1 MTMYSTGQQ
10 ASCSKTITE
19 TDFVLFAGL
28 SGDFNPIHIDHEY
41 AKQTRFNQRIA
52 HGLLTSSLLSQL
64 LGIHLPGKGSVYME
78 QTIKFTAPVFIGD
91 TITATATVQEF
102 MIEKRVLKLL
112 TECHNQKGDLVL
124 TGIATMMVPKRR
136 SSLMNIGIEATGVF
150 FPKDVETAVDLSQ
163 KQVFLR
169 MLL

>member
-91 TITATATVQEF
+91 TIEIAADIPPAVNKSGTAPLNRFLCSST
-102 MIEKRVLKLL
+102 
-112 TECHNQKGDLVL
+112 NQSFTL
-124 TGIATMMVPKRR
+124 
-136 SSLMNIGIEATGVF
+136 F
-150 FPKDVETAVDLSQ
+150 FGSV
-163 KQVFLR
+163 
-169 MLL
+169 